1 MIKHTWS
8 RFLNKLGNS
17 HPCQVLLAGFV
28 SFFLATIFLNPHFYK
43 RYLGLEHVDIIS
55 GDYSENKMIWTL
67 MSAIVSAPIAFVIW
81 RLRDKN
87 ASQQIEHARK
97 DINLKEFQ
105 KLAEW
110 ISGAN
115 LVENKIIKDF
125 EKETLEFS
133 RPYLHSPILTYSK
146 MNGAIALQIAAIYNL
161 LPFYRGEH
169 GESFRRPSLNL
180 LKTAWLALQAEDI
193 RSLEKLELSSSYY
206 YGEHG
211 YPKNRDEAQLLFDRI
226 KQNANSEIGKA
237 ITQVML
243 SDGGDNLIR
252 YPEEIHN
259 ICLAGMNFNL
269 YGLEYAKLRNIFQS
283 NNLNLDGVKL
293 YAANL
298 DNFNFN
304 KLHLDN
310 TLFWGASLEKASFQN
325 AEISVDNLRYANLA
339 WANLINIDMQDVSS
353 KRLDS
358 PSFDLSLFSEPTL
371 GTLIA
376 EDDILIFVEN
386 ENYEDVSLIE
396 KTLLNN
402 RFIIVSGCSKEN
414 IMNKLDISIK
424 ITAYNYKS
432 DLYIYNYEIDQEKT
446 QRLNKEYDITF
457 IDYR

>member
-1 MIKHTWS
+1 MMKRICNS
-8 RFLNKLGNS
+8 FLNKLSSS
-17 HPCQVLLAGFV
+17 HSWQVLLAGFF

-43 RYLGLEHVDIIS
+43 RCLGLEHVDIIS

-87 ASQQIEHARK
+87 VSQQIENARK
-97 DINLKEFQ
+97 DTNLKEFQ

-115 LVENKIIKDF
+115 LVENKITKDSG
-125 EKETLEFS
+125 KETLEFS

-146 MNGAIALQIAAIYNL
+146 MNGAISLQIAAIYNL

-193 RSLEKLELSSSYY
+193 RSLEALELSSSYFL
-206 YGEHG
+206 GQHG
-211 YPKNRDEAQLLFDRI
+211 YPKDRDQAQLLFDKI

-237 ITQVML
+237 ITQVIL

-269 YGLEYAKLRNIFQS
+269 YGLEYIKLRNLFQT

-304 KLHLDN
+304 ELHLDN
-310 TLFWGASLEKASFQN
+310 TLFWGASLERANFQD
-325 AEISVDNLRYANLA
+325 AKIIIDNLSYTNLS
-339 WANLINIDMQDVSS
+339 WANLIHMDIQDTSS
-353 KRLDS
+353 KRLVN
-358 PSFDLSLFSEPTL
+358 PSFDNSLFAEPTL
-371 GTLIA
+371 GTVISE
-376 EDDILIFVEN
+376 EDIWRFLDK
-386 ENYEDVSLIE
+386 ENYEKIRLIE
-396 KTLLNN
+396 NRLLDN
-402 RFIIVSGCSKEN
+402 RFIIVSGADKEG
-414 IMNKLDISIK
+414 ITSKLDISIK
-424 ITAYNYKS
+424 ITDYNYNS
-432 DLYIYNYEIDQEKT
+432 ELYIYNYEIDEEET
-446 QRLNKEYDITF
+446 QTFNKEYDIKF
-457 IDYR
+457 S